1 MLDGFHTQAKQSDTI
16 NQDNGDVGRKVIPFP
31 SSRIRV
37 APTQSPLLR
46 LIDIAGGL
54 VGTILGAPFILLAM
68 IAIWLED
75 FHNPFYIA
83 ERIGAGG
90 RPFRFIKL
98 RSISMKK
105 NVKPDE
111 IISSRDPRVTRLG
124 HFLRASKIDELPQ
137 FWHVL
142 AGQMSLVGPRANV
155 RSIVDAFTEEE
166 RRIIS
171 IKPGITDLASIVF
184 MNLGK
189 VLEHSENPK
198 LDYNRLVRPWKSRLA
213 LIYVDNASVGL
224 ALRILW
230 LTVVA
235 FFSQQAALRG
245 VARIADAYHPDPKL
259 AQAVLSRDRLE
270 PYPPPGASEVVTSL
284 QAS

>member
-1 MLDGFHTQAKQSDTI
+1 MLDELNTRTKQVHLEELE
-16 NQDNGDVGRKVIPFP
+16 NRNGERTVIPFP
-31 SSRIRV
+31 KARIRIRPV
-37 APTQSPLLR
+37 QPPLMR
-46 LIDIAGGL
+46 VIDIAGGL
-54 VGTILGAPFILLAM
+54 VGTVIGLPFILLAM
-68 IAIWLED
+68 LAIWLED
-75 FHNPFYIA
+75 RHTPFYVA

-90 RPFRFIKL
+90 KPFRFIKL
-98 RSISMKK
+98 RSISMRKQ
-105 NVKPDE
+105 VRPDE
-111 IISSRDPRVTRLG
+111 IISARDPRISRLG

-142 AGQMSLVGPRANV
+142 SGQMSLVGPRANV

-166 RRIIS
+166 RRIVS

-213 LIYVDNASVGL
+213 LIYVDNPSVTL
-224 ALRILW
+224 ALQTMW
-230 LTVVA
+230 LTFLA
-235 FFSQQAALRG
+235 FIDQDRALKG
-245 VARIADAYHPDPKL
+245 VARIAEKYQSDPKL
-259 AQAVLSRDRLE
+259 SEAIVSRDRLE
-270 PYPPPGASEVVTSL
+270 PYPPPGASEVITSL